1 MGFDITGMSPKNL
14 HIEEPTRPDNLYEL
28 SKEDQEKYFDKR
40 DDNST
45 ISIIKCNANIVVI
58 FCALAVILAP
68 LYFNNFIDLIENNV
82 MHIIIYGR

>member
-40 DDNST
+40 DEYTSQYGT
-45 ISIIKCNANIVVI
+45 
-58 FCALAVILAP
+58 
-68 LYFNNFIDLIENNV
+68 YFRNNV
-82 MHIIIYGR
+82 WWWRPLADYVLRHTKVIPENEHEHWG